1 MWWVDASVLAV
12 LVTQPSGPELAHVG
26 VLIDEDAEAW
36 SRGQKA
42 ASEDSSQSPSSSA
55 PRSPRS
61 IASPAPPPYLHQR
74 GAGRC
79 AAGLSRKARRWR
91 SSIGDAR
98 CHGPPAR
105 RP

>member
-12 LVTQPSGPELAHVG
+12 LITQLSGPKLAHVS

-42 ASEDSSQSPSSSA
+42 ASEDPSQPTSPSA

-61 IASPAPPPYLHQR
+61 IASPAPPAYLHQR

-79 AAGLSRKARRWR
+79 AAFLSRK
-91 SSIGDAR
+91 DT
-98 CHGPPAR
+98 
-105 RP
+105 